1 LDHLETLARAQLGDM
16 VALTIERDPE
26 PYGGIFAVAGSHQV
40 DYRLP
45 ILADR
50 ALDAMADEVA
60 SLWT

>member
-1 LDHLETLARAQLGDM
+1 LDHLEALARAQLGDA
-16 VALTIERDPE
+16 VEIERDPA
-26 PYGGIFAVAGSHQV
+26 PYGGVFAVAGSHQV

-50 ALDAMADEVA
+50 ALDAIADEVA